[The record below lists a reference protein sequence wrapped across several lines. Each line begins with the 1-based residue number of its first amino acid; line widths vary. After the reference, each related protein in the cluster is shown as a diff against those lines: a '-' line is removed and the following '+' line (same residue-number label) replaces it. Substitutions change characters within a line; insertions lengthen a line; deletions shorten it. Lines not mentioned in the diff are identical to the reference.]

1 MTHRQ
6 FLPASGAGIAA
17 FMATLAAEPD
27 AYMAEV
33 ARHYVDCPGCHH
45 CVPVPLARCET
56 CGVYGEHSWL
66 CGWERVPA

>member
-1 MTHRQ
+1 MTDVRRD
-6 FLPASGAGIAA
+6 GIDA
-17 FMATLAAEPD
+17 FMGTLAAEAD

-33 ARHYVDCPGCHH
+33 ERHFCVDCPGCHH